1 MEVFLIIV
9 GIVIINFVF
18 LFIAKK
24 QKSNNIHASTTD
36 ALIFVEHALNVSGY
50 KLTPYGVSVSLL
62 SLSNGFSKEET
73 FSHIALMALSQHAK
87 VAGSDVIELSK
98 VSIRAMSIAESLTKL
113 FRKGLIRSEIY
124 KNDLNAIMAVSTINK
139 NQEDWISIVLESNST
154 SNKDAI
160 ALPISA
166 EDSLEAIN
174 SH

>member
-24 QKSNNIHASTTD
+24 QKSNDMHVSTTD
-36 ALIFVEHALNVSGY
+36 DLTFVEHALNVSGY
-50 KLTPYGVSVSLL
+50 KLTPYGAGVSLM

-87 VAGSDVIELSK
+87 VAGSDAIELSK
-98 VSIRAMSIAESLTKL
+98 VSIRAMSIAENLTKL
-113 FRKGLIRSEIY
+113 FRKDLIRSEIY
-124 KNDLNAIMAVSTINK
+124 KNDLNAIMAVSTINE

-154 SNKDAI
+154 SNKDTI

-166 EDSLEAIN
+166 EASLEAIN

>member
-1 MEVFLIIV
+1 
-9 GIVIINFVF
+9 
-18 LFIAKK
+18 
-24 QKSNNIHASTTD
+24 
-36 ALIFVEHALNVSGY
+36 
-50 KLTPYGVSVSLL
+50 
-62 SLSNGFSKEET
+62 
-73 FSHIALMALSQHAK
+73 

>member
-1 MEVFLIIV
+1 M
-9 GIVIINFVF
+9 
-18 LFIAKK
+18 
-24 QKSNNIHASTTD
+24 
-36 ALIFVEHALNVSGY
+36 
-50 KLTPYGVSVSLL
+50 

-87 VAGSDVIELSK
+87 VAGSDAIELSK
-98 VSIRAMSIAESLTKL
+98 VSIRAMSIAENLTKL

-124 KNDLNAIMAVSTINK
+124 KNDLNAIMAVSTINE

-154 SNKDAI
+154 SNKDTI

-166 EDSLEAIN
+166 EASLEAIN

>member
-50 KLTPYGVSVSLL
+50 KLTPYGASVSLL

>member
-50 KLTPYGVSVSLL
+50 KLTPYGASVSLL

-87 VAGSDVIELSK
+87 
-98 VSIRAMSIAESLTKL
+98 
-113 FRKGLIRSEIY
+113 
-124 KNDLNAIMAVSTINK
+124 
-139 NQEDWISIVLESNST
+139 
-154 SNKDAI
+154 
-160 ALPISA
+160 
-166 EDSLEAIN
+166 
-174 SH
+174 

>member
-9 GIVIINFVF
+9 GIVIINFIF

-50 KLTPYGVSVSLL
+50 KLTPYGASVSLL

>member
-50 KLTPYGVSVSLL
+50 KLTPYGASVSLL

-87 VAGSDVIELSK
+87 VAGSDAIELSK

-154 SNKDAI
+154 SNKDTI

>member
-50 KLTPYGVSVSLL
+50 KLTPYGASVSLL

-87 VAGSDVIELSK
+87 AAGSDVIELSK